1 MNPIMQE
8 QDLNRKL
15 GNIDTRVRVLNFIA
29 KIKTATSTDNGRIL
43 IWILLINLIF
53 ERTESWYRAHYM
65 PI

>member
-1 MNPIMQE
+1 MQE

-29 KIKTATSTDNGRIL
+29 KIKTAPSIDNERIL